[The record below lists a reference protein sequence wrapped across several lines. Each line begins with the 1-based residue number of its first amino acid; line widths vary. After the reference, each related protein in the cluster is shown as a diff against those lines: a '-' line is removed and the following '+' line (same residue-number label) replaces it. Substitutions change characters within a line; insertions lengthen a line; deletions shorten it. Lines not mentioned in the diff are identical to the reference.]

1 MSLDRAVLSN
11 YEGSFAINRN
21 HPEARIQTAWSVLE
35 ATVSIDEGGML
46 WLDLD
51 TQPRLEIRP
60 YSETE
65 FFVPGFKTRGRFIL
79 DPLSGKAK
87 RMIIIFAGVSE
98 LTLHRQAE
106 E

>member
-1 MSLDRAVLSN
+1 VSLERAVFSN
-11 YEGSFAINRN
+11 YEGSFAIDRN
-21 HPEARIQTAWSVLE
+21 HPEARIQTARSVLE
-35 ATVSIDEGGML
+35 AKVSIDEEGTL

-65 FFVPGFKTRGRFIL
+65 FFIPGFNVRGRFIL

-87 RMIIIFAGVSE
+87 RMIMIFAGVSE
-98 LTLHRQAE
+98 LTLHRQD
-106 E
+106 